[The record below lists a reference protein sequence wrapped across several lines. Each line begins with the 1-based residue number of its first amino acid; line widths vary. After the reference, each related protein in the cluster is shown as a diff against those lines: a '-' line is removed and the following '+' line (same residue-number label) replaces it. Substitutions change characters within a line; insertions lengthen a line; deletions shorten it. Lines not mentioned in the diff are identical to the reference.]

1 MPGLEGF
8 IKSFHDDQ
16 VVIEKVDR
24 MTVEINRDL
33 LPPGAHEGDFIVQE
47 NDTHFRIDLEI
58 TEQRRRAMRLMTDC
72 YLE

>member
-16 VVIEKVDR
+16 VIIEKVDR
-24 MTVEINRDL
+24 MTVEISRDL
-33 LPPGAHEGDFIVQE
+33 LPPGAREGDFIIQQ
-47 NDTHFRIDLEI
+47 DDSRFRIDPEI
-58 TEQRRRAMRLMTDC
+58 TEQRRRALRLMTDC